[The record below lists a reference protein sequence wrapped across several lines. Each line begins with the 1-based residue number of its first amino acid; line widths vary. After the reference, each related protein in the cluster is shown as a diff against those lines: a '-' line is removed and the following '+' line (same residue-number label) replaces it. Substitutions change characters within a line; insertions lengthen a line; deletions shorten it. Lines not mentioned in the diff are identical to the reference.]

1 MKTNYEIR
9 YAAHPEDAKSYDT
22 TRIRRD
28 FLIEKIFVPN
38 EVNMVY
44 SMYDRMVVGGALPVG
59 EVLTLEAID
68 PLKAPFF
75 LTRREMGI
83 YNVGG
88 PGIVKAGDAEFELDY
103 KEALYLGSGDRVV
116 TFESKDA
123 AHPAKFYFN
132 SLTAH
137 RNYPDRKVTKA
148 DAVVAE
154 MGSLEGSNHR
164 NINKMLVN
172 QVLPTCQLQMG
183 MTELAP
189 GSVWN
194 TMPAHVHSRRM
205 EAYFYFEI
213 PEDHAICHFMGEVGE
228 TRHVWMK
235 GDQAVLSPEWSIHSA
250 AATHNYTFIWGMGGE
265 NLDYGDQD
273 FSLITDWNNNYNSF
287 PNLITKRIMNQFLN
301 FSLEGKVALVTG
313 ASYGIGFAI
322 ASAFAEQGA
331 KVCFNDINQ
340 ELVDKGMAAY
350 AAKGIKAH
358 GYVCDVTDEPAV
370 QAMVATIAKEV
381 GTIDI
386 LVNNAGIIRRVP
398 MHEMDAADFRRV
410 IDIDLNAPFIVAKAV
425 LPAMMEKRAG
435 KIINICSMMSEL
447 GRETVSAYAAAKG
460 GLKMLTRNIC
470 SEYGEYNIQCNG
482 IGPGYIATPQ
492 TAPLR
497 EPQADGSRHP
507 FDSFICAKTP
517 AGRWL
522 DPEELTGPAVFLASE
537 ASNAVNGHIL
547 YVDGGILAYIGKQP
561 K

>member
-22 TRIRRD
+22 ARIRRD

-88 PGIVKAGDAEFELDY
+88 PGVVKAGDAVFELDY

-123 AHPAKFYFN
+123 SNPAKFYFN

-194 TMPAHVHSRRM
+194 TMPAHTHSRRI
-205 EAYFYFEI
+205 EAYFYFNV
-213 PEDHAICHFMGEVGE
+213 PTGNSICHFMGEPQE
-228 TRHVWMK
+228 ERIVWMQNE
-235 GDQAVLSPEWSIHSA
+235 QAIMSPEWSIHA
-250 AATHNYTFIWGMGGE
+250 AAGTSNYMFIWGMAGE
-265 NLDYGDQD
+265 NLDYGD
-273 FSLITDWNNNYNSF
+273 
-287 PNLITKRIMNQFLN
+287 M
-301 FSLEGKVALVTG
+301 
-313 ASYGIGFAI
+313 
-322 ASAFAEQGA
+322 
-331 KVCFNDINQ
+331 
-340 ELVDKGMAAY
+340 DK
-350 AAKGIKAH
+350 IK
-358 GYVCDVTDEPAV
+358 YT
-370 QAMVATIAKEV
+370 
-381 GTIDI
+381 
-386 LVNNAGIIRRVP
+386 
-398 MHEMDAADFRRV
+398 EMR
-410 IDIDLNAPFIVAKAV
+410 
-425 LPAMMEKRAG
+425 
-435 KIINICSMMSEL
+435 
-447 GRETVSAYAAAKG
+447 
-460 GLKMLTRNIC
+460 
-470 SEYGEYNIQCNG
+470 
-482 IGPGYIATPQ
+482 
-492 TAPLR
+492 
-497 EPQADGSRHP
+497 
-507 FDSFICAKTP
+507 
-517 AGRWL
+517 
-522 DPEELTGPAVFLASE
+522 
-537 ASNAVNGHIL
+537 
-547 YVDGGILAYIGKQP
+547 
-561 K
+561 